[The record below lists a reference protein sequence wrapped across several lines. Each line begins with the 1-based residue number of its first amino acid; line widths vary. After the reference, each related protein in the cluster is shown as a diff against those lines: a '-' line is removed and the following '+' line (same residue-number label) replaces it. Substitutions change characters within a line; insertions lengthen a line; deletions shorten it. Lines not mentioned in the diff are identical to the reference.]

1 MQNNLPENCI
11 ANIEKNINYT
21 FQDKGLLLQS
31 LTHSSY
37 AHDNNLDYNYERL
50 EFLGDAVVEL
60 IITEYLVKQ
69 YPTFQEGDLSILR
82 AYIVNASTLFDIS
95 SKIDLSSNILLGKSE
110 FNGLNNIKK
119 AIVADIFEAVMAA
132 VYLDGG
138 YEKAKTIVIDLLKEF
153 IVEAVKHNSF
163 RDAKTLLQQI
173 CQRDCGTLPEYVL
186 IASSGPEHNKT
197 FHVLVDVC
205 GKIKAEGS
213 GKSKKEAE
221 KEAASAALRIYNS
234 QNV

>member
-69 YPTFQEGDLSILR
+69 YPAFQEGDLSILR

-138 YEKAKTIVIDLLKEF
+138 YEKAKAIVIDLLKEF
-153 IVEAVKHNSF
+153 IIEAVKHNSF

-173 CQRDCGTLPEYVL
+173 CQRDYGTLPEYVL

-197 FHVLVDVC
+197 FHVSVDVC
-205 GKIKAEGS
+205 GRIKAEGS